1 MVRAISAAPLSRL
14 LAVATT
20 LLPAVCLAQSPVFT
34 VQSLGGE
41 TPSVNGLNDVGDSVG
56 TANEGIFPCPAGCAT
71 VWTGKVLETIYP
83 EAFGSVGYSIN
94 NASQVVGYALTS
106 VSVTY
111 TLEAVIWNDSK
122 PSVLPSPGRQYTST
136 IAASINA
143 AGQVVGTA
151 DVGDTGSS
159 SAAVVWNGSTP
170 TVLELLPGYTSSS
183 ASGINDSGLIVG
195 YMCCN
200 DDMEPKAVVWHGSIP
215 ALLPTL
221 APSQAAGSKAVAV
234 NNSGVVVGQANT
246 TVQATHAVAW
256 SQGMVTDLG
265 TLGGSH
271 SFAKALNNRGIIVG
285 YSDTESGQPHAAI
298 WARVGAPPQDLN
310 TLVTPN
316 ASERFVLTEATGIND
331 SCTIVGNGV
340 VRGNTNELVAVVL
353 RLTDASLCVNGLESK
368 SQ

>member
-1 MVRAISAAPLSRL
+1 MVRAISGVFLRL
-14 LAVATT
+14 LAIATP

-41 TPSVNGLNDVGDSVG
+41 TPSVNGLNDAGDSVG

-83 EAFGSVGYSIN
+83 EAYGSVGYGIN
-94 NASQVVGYALTS
+94 NASQVVGYAFTS
-106 VSVTY
+106 ASATY
-111 TLEAVIWNDSK
+111 PLEAVIWNDGK
-122 PSVLPSPGRQYTST
+122 PSVLPSPGPQYTST
-136 IAASINA
+136 TAAAINA
-143 AGQVVGTA
+143 TGQVVGTA
-151 DVGDTGSS
+151 DVGDTESS

-170 TVLELLPGYTSSS
+170 AVLGLLPGYGSSS

-195 YMCCN
+195 YLCC
-200 DDMEPKAVVWHGSIP
+200 DDNMNPKAAVWHGSNP

-256 SQGMVTDLG
+256 SQGVVTDLG
-265 TLGGSH
+265 TLGGSR

-285 YSDTESGQPHAAI
+285 YSDTVSGQPHATI
-298 WARVGAPPQDLN
+298 WASIGGPPQDLN
-310 TLVTPN
+310 ALLTPT

-353 RLTDASLCVNGLESK
+353 RLTDASLCVNGLEGESH
-368 SQ
+368 